1 MVTVNIDV
9 GLCCDRRTAKRRSG
23 RREFFAVR
31 SGWNAAFGFLS
42 LPLFAE
48 TLNVLSLLS
57 EPLLLRGVYLLE
69 LHRILSPRPK
79 IAEERCNP
87 GESYSRSSITRVLQS
102 LARQCAWGS
111 GILVVAAVVEVR
123 LLATFPFDVSPML
136 PSFMRINRI
145 VAVAPGV
152 D

>member
-1 MVTVNIDV
+1 MVTVNIDA
-9 GLCCDRRTAKRRSG
+9 GLHYDRRTAKRRSG
-23 RREFFAVR
+23 RREFSRGR
-31 SGWNAAFGFLS
+31 SGWNAALGFLS

-48 TLNVLSLLS
+48 TLNVLRLLR

-69 LHRILSPRPK
+69 LRRILSSRAK

-102 LARQCAWGS
+102 LARQCAWGA
-111 GILVVAAVVEVR
+111 GILVVAAIVEVR
-123 LLATFPFDVSPML
+123 LLASFPFDVSPML
-136 PSFMRINRI
+136 PSFTRVKWI
-145 VAVAPGV
+145 VAVTPGV

>member
-1 MVTVNIDV
+1 MVTVNIDA
-9 GLCCDRRTAKRRSG
+9 GLCCNRRTAKRCSG
-23 RREFFAVR
+23 RREFSGGH
-31 SGWNAAFGFLS
+31 SGWNAALGFLS

-48 TLNVLSLLS
+48 TLNVQCLLS

-69 LHRILSPRPK
+69 LRRILSPRPK

-87 GESYSRSSITRVLQS
+87 GESYSCSSITRVLQS
-102 LARQCAWGS
+102 LARQCARGS

-123 LLATFPFDVSPML
+123 LLASFPFDVSPML
-136 PSFMRINRI
+136 PSFTRVKWV

>member
-1 MVTVNIDV
+1 MVTVNIDA

-23 RREFFAVR
+23 RREFFAGR

-57 EPLLLRGVYLLE
+57 EPLLLRCVYLLE
-69 LHRILSPRPK
+69 LRRILSPRPK
-79 IAEERCNP
+79 IAEERCNS
-87 GESYSRSSITRVLQS
+87 GEPYSCSSITRVLQS
-102 LARQCAWGS
+102 LARQCARGS

-145 VAVAPGV
+145 VAVTPGV